1 MTGEERTTERL
12 LLRPPGPGDA
22 ADYRALLI
30 HPTTG
35 EWLRPAPEPPFVPA
49 DGDEWLVADE
59 RHWGRFGFG
68 PWAVVERRGGR
79 YVGRVGMR
87 RTDVGGQAG
96 VEVLW
101 AIDPSRHGEGFA
113 TEAGAA
119 ALDFA
124 AELRLDEVFAMVLPT
139 NAASLRVAEKLGM
152 SRVGRV
158 VHAGLDHVLLRAAP
172 GRATAI

>member
-1 MTGEERTTERL
+1 MTDEVRTTERL

-22 ADYRALLI
+22 ADYRALLM

-59 RHWGRFGFG
+59 REWGRLGFG
-68 PWAVVERRGGR
+68 PWAVIARGSGD
-79 YVGRVGMR
+79 YVGRVGLR
-87 RTDVGGQAG
+87 RTDVGAKAG
-96 VEVLW
+96 IEVLW
-101 AIDPSRHGEGFA
+101 TIDPNRHGEGFA
-113 TEAGAA
+113 TEAGTA

-124 AELRLDEVFAMVLPT
+124 AELGLEEVFAMVLPT

-152 SRVGRV
+152 TRAGQV
-158 VHAGLDHVLLRAAP
+158 VHAGLDHVLFRASP
-172 GRATAI
+172 RSATAI